1 MSPSTSSPRQGRV
14 TAERL
19 TELANHLTDRDREI
33 ALALYE
39 HRILTSSQLTLLFFS
54 GRRRAMDRLLF
65 LYRSG
70 VLDRFYPPRP
80 FAYGKPQAHWLLDEG
95 GAHIVAAC
103 LGIDRRELPWR
114 RRENWGTHPQLAHH
128 LEVNTF
134 VVELIA
140 ATLPHPAIGVTQ
152 WPGPVTL
159 RDDPGLERPRLV
171 PDAGFLLSTPAG
183 VVDCVLE
190 WDRGTEAG
198 SVLERKLR
206 RYSKA
211 ATYTRQLRCQ
221 GPAGVLARALATRH
235 TGTRRGGVAMTRV
248 CLYTRISTDEE
259 NQPTSLHSQK
269 DRLESFCKVHDDWRV
284 VAHYEDRATGTKLDR
299 PASKPRSISHGA
311 VARTCC
317 SSTASTDSAARC
329 ASSRSSPRSWTASTW
344 CCARRPSRSTPA
356 RQPVA

>member
-1 MSPSTSSPRQGRV
+1 MSSSTSPTRQGRV
-14 TAERL
+14 TADRL

-65 LYRSG
+65 LYRAG

-80 FAYGKPQAHWLLDEG
+80 FAYGKPQAHWLLDEA

-103 LGIDRRELPWR
+103 LGVDRRQLPWR
-114 RRENWGTHPQLAHH
+114 ARENWGTHPQLAHH

-140 ATLPHPAIGVTQ
+140 ATLPHPTIGVTQ
-152 WPGPVTL
+152 WSGPVTL
-159 RDDPGLERPRLV
+159 RDDPGLERARLV

-190 WDRGTEAG
+190 WDRSTEPG

-211 ATYTRQLRCQ
+211 AAYTRQLRCLLFVVPSQ
-221 GPAGVLARALATRH
+221 RRARTLTDIAGRAEPMLRGGWPVFVATARVRAARPDLAT
-235 TGTRRGGVAMTRV
+235 A
-248 CLYTRISTDEE
+248 E
-259 NQPTSLHSQK
+259 
-269 DRLESFCKVHDDWRV
+269 
-284 VAHYEDRATGTKLDR
+284 
-299 PASKPRSISHGA
+299 
-311 VARTCC
+311 
-317 SSTASTDSAARC
+317 
-329 ASSRSSPRSWTASTW
+329 
-344 CCARRPSRSTPA
+344 
-356 RQPVA
+356 